1 MALLARFMP
10 LSPPI
15 IKHSTLPRPELPA
28 GIGEPSGDGPGAGR
42 YGTAMNA
49 TAPDPVH
56 AARPVRPALL
66 WPVLAAVVGIALFS
80 VMDALMKRA
89 SLIGGVWPALFAR
102 SVAGAVVLAPV
113 WRLRGGTWP
122 APAVLRLHV
131 LRGVLASGMA
141 STFFYGVVIIPLAE
155 GIAISFIA
163 PLIALGLAAVILGE
177 QVRRAAVVAALI
189 SLAGVGVIAWGQ
201 LGEAAPR
208 PHAALGI
215 ASILLSAV
223 LYAWNLIVQ
232 RQQAQVASPVEVAL
246 SQNVMIALV
255 LGLGA
260 PLAVAGQG
268 LLGFGTA
275 LAPDALALLRPAPG
289 AWPDILGAAVLSS
302 TSLMLLS
309 WAYARAEA
317 QWLVP
322 VEYTAFV
329 WSALMGWLWFAEA
342 VTGWTLAGLA
352 LILGGVWFGTRTPS
366 PAVADPQAPPG

>member
-1 MALLARFMP
+1 MSSPSSSSSSSPTSSSSPARHALL
-10 LSPPI
+10 L
-15 IKHSTLPRPELPA
+15 
-28 GIGEPSGDGPGAGR
+28 
-42 YGTAMNA
+42 
-49 TAPDPVH
+49 
-56 AARPVRPALL
+56 
-66 WPVLAAVVGIALFS
+66 PVLVTITGIALFS

-89 SLIGGVWPALFAR
+89 SLAGGVWPALFAR
-102 SVAGAVVLAPV
+102 SVVGALVLGPV

-122 APAVLRLHV
+122 APAVLRLHL

-141 STFFYGVVIIPLAE
+141 SSFFYGVVIIPLAE

-163 PLIALGLAAVILGE
+163 PLLALGLAAVILGE
-177 QVRRAAVVAALI
+177 QVRRAAVLAALI
-189 SLAGVGVIAWGQ
+189 SLGGVAVIAWGQ

-215 ASILLSAV
+215 GSILLSAV

-232 RQQAQVASPVEVAL
+232 RQQAQVASPVEIAL

-260 PLAVAGQG
+260 PLVAWGAG
-268 LLGFGTA
+268 LFAAPRDAAGFT
-275 LAPDALALLRPAPG
+275 LAALLVPAPG
-289 AWPDILGAAVLSS
+289 AWPDIIGAAVLASA
-302 TSLMLLS
+302 SLMLLA

-317 QWLVP
+317 QRLVP

-329 WSALMGWLWFAEA
+329 WSALMGWWWFAEA

-352 LILGGVWFGTRTPS
+352 LILGGVWLGTRRPGS
-366 PAVADPQAPPG
+366 EALEPQVPPG